1 MASKKVFSEW
11 YGYDKIVN
19 APMTRFSNV
28 DLGYMRTGYAGTVH
42 HRITPEGVEA
52 IKTLPREIR
61 EAMVSTWYPACDGLT
76 EDDFIAWVISGER
89 ADNKISWR
97 NWRFQRTLRRNPK
110 LKNDHWFSQIVG
122 AFFNYR
128 KRSDRIF
135 RIIEINEFLHS
146 SDTDQTLENFLE
158 TDKNYLEKC
167 KNLEYG
173 IYSEKS
179 RILISRD
186 FDIPK
191 FLKFGAGCSL
201 TVREKLLKLNQSEF
215 EKVLNW
221 ETNAYYSSASTDA
234 SPDYVDLFIGAALGK
249 AEKITIKEK
258 SADEVKNIIM
268 TEFMSGS
275 SEFWTSLSAKKNLFG
290 TVAVVVDELNKLSF
304 NEIEFKRNFA
314 YLISTGVLSKLSPL
328 EVVALTLGYNK
339 SARWAAPN
347 KGETTLEVATRMM
360 IDKKLNPE
368 FFAKL
373 VSYIVINNLDLIV
386 VNDDL
391 ADHSFEDVPVS
402 WAYPIITKSNQK
414 RKLVHHKAVLAL
426 M

>member
-1 MASKKVFSEW
+1 MSPKKVFSEW

-19 APMTRFSNV
+19 EPMTKYSNI
-28 DLGYMRTGYAGTVH
+28 DLGYMRTGHGGVVNHYL
-42 HRITPEGVEA
+42 TPEGAEA
-52 IKTLPREIR
+52 IKALPREIR
-61 EAMVSTWYPACDGLT
+61 EMMASAWYAESDGLT
-76 EDDFIAWVISGER
+76 ADDFTAWVVSGER
-89 ADNKISWR
+89 ADKNASWR
-97 NWRFQRTLRRNPK
+97 NWRQQRVFRQNPS
-110 LKNDHWFSQIVG
+110 LKNHHWFGRIIG

-135 RIIEINEFLHS
+135 RIIEINEFLNS
-146 SDTDQTLENFLE
+146 ASDDQTLENFLE
-158 TDKNYLEKC
+158 TDQNYQAKC
-167 KNLEYG
+167 KNLEFT
-173 IYSEKS
+173 IYSEASEK
-179 RILISRD
+179 LISRE

-201 TVREKLLKLNQSEF
+201 PVRNKLLKLNRSEF

-221 ETNAYYSSASTDA
+221 EKNDYYSSSSTDA
-234 SPDYVDLFIGAALGK
+234 SPDFVDLFISAALGK
-249 AEKITIKEK
+249 AEKITVKEMTGK
-258 SADEVKNIIM
+258 EVKNVIM
-268 TEFMSGS
+268 AEFLSGS
-275 SEFWTSLSAKKNLFG
+275 PEFWTNLSAKRSL
-290 TVAVVVDELNKLSF
+290 TDAVAMVVDELNKLLF
-304 NEIEFKRNFA
+304 HEVEFTRNFS

-328 EVVALTLGYNK
+328 EVIALTLGYNK

-347 KGETTLEVATRMM
+347 KGETTLEIATKMM
-360 IDKKLNPE
+360 VEKKLDPE

-391 ADHSFEDVPVS
+391 ADHTFEDVPVS
-402 WAYPIITKSNQK
+402 WAYPIIIKSNQK